1 MNDARIRV
9 ELSIKRNDDDDD
21 QDAIDQFCNHLRSGR
36 SSCKNFEV
44 SSLSISDEMID
55 LQLDEIQLTVW
66 VDIRSS
72 DNAEGARKQVADHI
86 MVYFMGDPS
95 VSLGSMPLQTELIPR
110 RREAIEATKA
120 KQARRRA

>member
-1 MNDARIRV
+1 MNDARIKV
-9 ELSIKRNDDDDD
+9 ELSIKRDDD

-44 SSLSISDEMID
+44 SSLSVSDEMID

-72 DNAEGARKQVADHI
+72 DNAEVARKQVSDHI
-86 MVYFMGDPS
+86 MVYSVDNPS
-95 VSLGSMPLQTELIPR
+95 VSLRSISVHN
-110 RREAIEATKA
+110 
-120 KQARRRA
+120 